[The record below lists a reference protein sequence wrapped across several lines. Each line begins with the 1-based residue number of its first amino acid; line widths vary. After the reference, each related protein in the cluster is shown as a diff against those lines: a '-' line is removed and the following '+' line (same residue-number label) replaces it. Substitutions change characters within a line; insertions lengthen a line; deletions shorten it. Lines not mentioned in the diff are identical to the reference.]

1 MRKLGLLIGAIAA
14 AFALAGAPV
23 AAASPAPQAAPIPC
37 STWQYNT
44 DAGKPIYSGST
55 GTGLVGYTANGG
67 FVNVTGFNENFRGGN
82 FYNSGGGWY
91 NVGWIHISH
100 IHYVRCW

>member
-1 MRKLGLLIGAIAA
+1 MGVPSAPAA
-14 AFALAGAPV
+14 QQV
-23 AAASPAPQAAPIPC
+23 AAVPC

-44 DAGKPIYSGST
+44 DAGKPIYSGSN

-67 FVNVTGFNENFRGGN
+67 FVNVTGFANDFRYGN
-82 FYNSGGGWY
+82 FYNSSSAWY
-91 NVGWIHISH
+91 NVGYIYIAH